1 MNSNSTNSS
10 PHWTVDLGNGFTGGS
25 RLACF
30 QVATPSF
37 QLFDTVK
44 VPGTPP
50 PVTTGTPLP
59 AYSPSKTTMTGTL
72 PTLSISPPTITSQL
86 FCTAYTGSSA
96 IPILCRTDFSKSGHY
111 TAPPMSFNA
120 SLSGR
125 SCILT
130 PK

>member
-72 PTLSISPPTITSQL
+72 PTLSISPPIPPFSFFFHGTTTIATSPEM
-86 FCTAYTGSSA
+86 F
-96 IPILCRTDFSKSGHY
+96 IPFANLLISQTRCF
-111 TAPPMSFNA
+111 M
-120 SLSGR
+120 
-125 SCILT
+125 
-130 PK
+130 